1 MEVRGI
7 ALGQGL
13 HGGDGGLLI
22 RLVDRGGDVVAAGVD
37 LLAAQSRLVDELLAH
52 HLQQVAVG
60 AGVQLVRLRGDGG
73 GHGGL
78 VVLGPGDVA
87 VLEHVAQDALEA
99 GLRLAR
105 VDRRVP
111 GAGGGQDAGE
121 QGRLRDRHLRGGV
134 AEVRLRGGL
143 DAVGAAPEVDRVE
156 VGAEDLL
163 LGQLPVDLNGHD
175 RLLELAQ
182 VGAGRIDVVVLDVL
196 LGQGGGALA
205 VAPAQIV
212 PQGAD
217 DALGIDAVIGVE
229 GAVLTGDDGVA
240 DIIGDRRGVDNGAVD
255 LREGAHLGGAVRV
268 EHGGGLGLGE
278 LAGLGDLDRVV
289 GDDEGRGD
297 RRDEEEEAAEEEA
310 PAGDPAHDGALA
322 GPRVVD
328 DPTTTAPVGPARS
341 RLAAPTGSAAA
352 GSLRGGGTRR
362 TAAPRWRLGL
372 LTHGLLTA
380 GPGRGGQFSAS
391 AADAVAPRTVCHALL
406 DSVRCSGRTQTAG
419 AASGCGPVWRFRRP
433 DNSRR
438 RL

>member
-1 MEVRGI
+1 M
-7 ALGQGL
+7 
-13 HGGDGGLLI
+13 
-22 RLVDRGGDVVAAGVD
+22 
-37 LLAAQSRLVDELLAH
+37 
-52 HLQQVAVG
+52 
-60 AGVQLVRLRGDGG
+60 
-73 GHGGL
+73 
-78 VVLGPGDVA
+78 
-87 VLEHVAQDALEA
+87 
-99 GLRLAR
+99 
-105 VDRRVP
+105 
-111 GAGGGQDAGE
+111 
-121 QGRLRDRHLRGGV
+121 

-205 VAPAQIV
+205 VAPAQVV

-217 DALGIDAVIGVE
+217 NALGIDAVIGVE

-240 DIIGDRRGVDNGAVD
+240 DVVGDRRGVDNGAVD

-297 RRDEEEEAAEEEA
+297 RRDEKEEAAEEEA

-328 DPTTTAPVGPARS
+328 DPTTAPAGLARS
-341 RLAAPTGSAAA
+341 RLAGAAGPAA

-362 TAAPRWRLGL
+362 AAAPRWRLGL
-372 LTHGLLTA
+372 LTHGLLAA
-380 GPGRGGQFSAS
+380 GPGRSGQFSAS
-391 AADAVAPRTVCHALL
+391 AAGAVALRTVCHALL